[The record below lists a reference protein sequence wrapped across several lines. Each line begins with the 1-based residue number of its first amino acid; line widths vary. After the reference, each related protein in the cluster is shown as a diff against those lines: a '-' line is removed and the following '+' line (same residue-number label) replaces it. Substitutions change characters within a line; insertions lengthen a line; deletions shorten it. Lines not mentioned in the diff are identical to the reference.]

1 MGELKIL
8 NQNRTSFVQGIQDPE
23 DYKMFYFIMVPDDE
37 PYKGGLYIGQIQ
49 ISDEYPAKSPIF
61 KMLTPSGRFEINK
74 AICLTNSHYHPEH
87 STAAWNINSMII
99 AFISIF
105 IEDDTSGISHIKD
118 TKENRKRMAMESYN
132 YNRERYS
139 RIFVLFDQF
148 VNEDFTLKSK
158 EEINTII
165 EMYKPKAK
173 KEKELSKLKEVELS
187 KLKEEKEL
195 SKLKEQEELSK
206 LKEQEELSK
215 LKEEKELSKL
225 KVEELSKLKEQQELS
240 KLKKVEVHEVETIEP
255 VKKVIKR
262 VVKKKAVEETETSK
276 LKEVETTEPVKK
288 VIKRVVNKKAV
299 EETETSKLKEV
310 ETTEPVKKVIKRVVK
325 KKTDEETETKPIEP
339 VEKETT
345 EPVKKVIKRVVKKN
359 TVNMVNN
366 IEE

>member
-23 DYKMFYFIMVPDDE
+23 DYKMFYFLMRPDDE

-49 ISDEYPAKSPIF
+49 ISDEYPTKSPIF

-105 IEDDTSGISHIKD
+105 IEDDTTGISHIKD

-132 YNRERYS
+132 YNREKYP

-148 VNEDFTLKSK
+148 VNEDFTLKSD

-165 EMYKPKAK
+165 EMYKPKTK
-173 KEKELSKLKEVELS
+173 KIKVEQES
-187 KLKEEKEL
+187 KLKEE
-195 SKLKEQEELSK
+195 QE
-206 LKEQEELSK
+206 SK
-215 LKEEKELSKL
+215 LKEEQE
-225 KVEELSKLKEQQELS
+225 SKLKEEQES
-240 KLKKVEVHEVETIEP
+240 KLKEEQESKLKEEQESKLKEEQESKLKEDKP

-262 VVKKKAVEETETSK
+262 VVKSKPVVEHVEPVEPVEESK
-276 LKEVETTEPVKK
+276 L
-288 VIKRVVNKKAV
+288 
-299 EETETSKLKEV
+299 
-310 ETTEPVKKVIKRVVK
+310 VKKVIKRVVK
-325 KKTDEETETKPIEP
+325 SKTVVEP
-339 VEKETT
+339 VEPVEQETSKLKDDK
-345 EPVKKVIKRVVKKN
+345 PVKKVIKRVVKKN
-359 TVNMVNN
+359 TVNTVDN